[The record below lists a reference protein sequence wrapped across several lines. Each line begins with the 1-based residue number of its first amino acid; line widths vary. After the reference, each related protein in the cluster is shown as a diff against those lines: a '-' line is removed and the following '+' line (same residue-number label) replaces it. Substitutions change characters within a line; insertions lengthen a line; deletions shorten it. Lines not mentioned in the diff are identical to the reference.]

1 MSFRILAAAALLG
14 FAVAAGG
21 GSLRAA
27 PAYKNGFPADPGFF
41 PIGVWLQSPR
51 NAAEYKAIGINTFV
65 GISGGASEA
74 NLATLA
80 GEGMFAAAMQDRAVL
95 AAPDARVVKAWLQPD
110 EPDNAQPIGLG
121 FYGTC
126 ISAQEV
132 VRRTRAI
139 AELDPTRPVMINFGR
154 GVADPQW
161 HGRGFCDGDMHY
173 YDVAVAGAGI
183 VSFDIYPVA
192 ARSERVRG
200 KLQYVAKGVRR
211 LVSLTKPGQSVWA
224 IIETTAL
231 APHRPVQPEQ
241 LRAEVWMA
249 LIAGARGIVY
259 FVHEWAGGFR
269 EDAIFR
275 HPDTVAEAARL
286 DRRITELAPVL
297 NSPSL
302 EGKVA
307 VSSPVPVATMVKEHA
322 GALYLFAV
330 AMRDRPVEPRF
341 TLRGIGASEAAV
353 IGEARKVKLHGGS
366 FADSFAGYGVHL
378 YRIALHGGRD

>member
-1 MSFRILAAAALLG
+1 MSFRIPVAAALLG
-14 FAVAAGG
+14 LAVAAGP
-21 GSLRAA
+21 SWAA
-27 PAYKNGFPADPGFF
+27 AYKNGFPADPNFF

-51 NAAEYKAIGINTFV
+51 NAAEYKAIGVNTFV

-74 NLATLA
+74 GLAALA
-80 GEGMFAAAMQDRAVL
+80 REGLFAAAMQDRVVL
-95 AAPDARVVKAWLQPD
+95 DAPDSRVIRAWMQVD

-126 ISAQEV
+126 ISAQKV

-139 AELDPTRPVMINFGR
+139 AKLDPTRPVMINFGR
-154 GVADPQW
+154 GVADPHW
-161 HGRGFCDGDMHY
+161 YGRGLCNGDMHY
-173 YDVAVAGAGI
+173 YDVAVEGAGI
-183 VSFDIYPVA
+183 VSFDVYPVGTQDP
-192 ARSERVRG
+192 RVAG
-200 KLQYVAKGVRR
+200 KLQYVARGVRR

-231 APHRPVQPEQ
+231 AAHRPVQPEQ

-249 LIAGARGIVY
+249 LTAGARGIVY

-286 DRRITELAPVL
+286 DHRITELAPAL
-297 NSPSL
+297 NSRSL

-307 VSSPVPVATMVKEHA
+307 VTSPVPVATMVKQHA

-330 AMRDRPVEPRF
+330 VMRDRPVEPRF
-341 TLRGIGASEAAV
+341 TLKGIGESEAV
-353 IGEARKVKLHGGS
+353 VMGEARKVKLHDGS

-378 YRIALHGGRD
+378 YRIALRGGRD